1 MLRDIYFSGS
11 MPLSY
16 GSHCNN
22 ITPDFPA
29 KMLSN
34 TVKHDI
40 QKAYSRF
47 LESKGWQARYGQKSM
62 IAEIAKTIGNIEM
75 DAEGKRSG
83 EVNHLCVV
91 EAGTGTGK
99 TVAYC
104 LAAIPLAK
112 ALDKTLVIST
122 ATVALQE
129 QIVYKD
135 LPDLSRQAGL
145 VFEFALAKGRA
156 RYLCPAKLDTQ
167 LEGINLDPTQALYPD
182 EVPAINTESTNA
194 LFQHMA
200 SEMGAGHWDG
210 DRDSWP
216 KNIDNADWFKVT
228 TDHRQCAGRR
238 CAYIAQCPFF
248 KARDHMQGVDVVV
261 VNHDLVLADL
271 ALGGGAI
278 LPEPEQCIYVF
289 DEGHHLADK
298 AIAHF
303 ACHARV
309 EGSKKFLKQS
319 DKTISA
325 MAKAFGTSIGS
336 VGGQLEKIS
345 HCSAELQSALGQLFL
360 FLEDNIDFAAS
371 DSKGSSRYQKTRRY
385 RFPHGEVPAAL
396 QQQAQVL
403 SHLCLQLDD
412 LLSDVGAQLKQAM
425 DGFCDVPKHIIEQW
439 YPAVGLMQARAESQ
453 ADLWNSYAHSKNN
466 KSDNEKSPPLA
477 RWITLSEDGS
487 NIDFDVCSSPI
498 QSANDLEQTLW
509 RRCFAAVITSA
520 TLTALNSFER
530 FQYRSGV
537 ADSANF
543 VSIRSPFNFEQAIFS
558 VPVLS
563 VEPSD
568 NEGHTSDIVKFVNNT
583 LDRDSGNLVLF
594 SSRRQMED
602 VFSALDKEYQQTI
615 LLQGDLSKQ
624 EMVSEHKKRIDAGAG
639 STLFGLASFS
649 EGVDLPGAYCQ
660 HVVIAKLPFATP
672 DDPVEEAMAEW
683 VEKNGGNAF
692 MQISVPDAAMK
703 LVQACGRLLRNEKD
717 SGRITLLDK
726 RIVTKRYGK
735 MILDSLPPYKMEVG
749 K

>member
-1 MLRDIYFSGS
+1 
-11 MPLSY
+11 
-16 GSHCNN
+16 
-22 ITPDFPA
+22 
-29 KMLSN
+29 MLSD
-34 TVKHDI
+34 TVKQDI

-47 LESKGWQARYGQKSM
+47 LESKGWMARHGQKSM
-62 IAEIAKTIGNIEM
+62 IAEIARSIGNISR
-75 DAEGKRSG
+75 DADGKRSG
-83 EVNHLCVV
+83 DGNHLCVV

-112 ALDKTLVIST
+112 SLDKTLVIST

-135 LPDLSRQAGL
+135 LPDISRQAGL
-145 VFEFALAKGRA
+145 SFEFALAKGRA

-167 LEGINLDPTQALYPD
+167 LEGINFDPTQALYPD
-182 EVPAINTESTNA
+182 EIPAVNSESTNA
-194 LFQHMA
+194 LFQDMATDMA
-200 SEMGAGHWDG
+200 SGRWDG

-216 KNIDNADWFKVT
+216 KHIDSADWFKVT

-248 KARDHMQGVDVVV
+248 KARDYMQGVDVVV

-278 LPEPEQCIYVF
+278 LPDPEQSIYIF

-303 ACHARV
+303 ACHTRV

-319 DKTISA
+319 DKTIAA
-325 MAKAFGTSIGS
+325 MAKALGTSVGS
-336 VGGQLEKIS
+336 VAGQLEKIS
-345 HCSAELQSALGQLFL
+345 SCSAELQTALSQLYSFL
-360 FLEDNIDFAAS
+360 AENIDFAQVDGKQAA
-371 DSKGSSRYQKTRRY
+371 RYQQTRRH
-385 RFPHGEVPAAL
+385 RFPHGEVPEAL
-396 QQQAQVL
+396 QAHAQL
-403 SHLCLQLDD
+403 LRQLCLQLND
-412 LLSDVGAQLKQAM
+412 LLFDVSEQLKEAL
-425 DGFCDVPKHIIEQW
+425 DGHAEVAKYVIEQW
-439 YPAVGLMQARAESQ
+439 YPVVGLMQARAESQ
-453 ADLWNSYAHSKNN
+453 LDLWNSYVHSER
-466 KSDNEKSPPLA
+466 KSGPPLA
-477 RWITLSEDGS
+477 RWITLHEEGNSP
-487 NIDFDVCSSPI
+487 DFEICSSPI
-498 QSANDLEQTLW
+498 QSASDLEQTLW

-530 FQYRSGV
+530 FQYSSGV
-537 ADSANF
+537 ASTATF
-543 VSIRSPFNFEQAIFS
+543 VSIRSPFNFEKAIFS
-558 VPVLS
+558 VPPLS

-568 NEGHTSDIVKFVNNT
+568 NEGHTSDIVKFLNNT
-583 LDRDSGNLVLF
+583 LDRTFDRSTGNLVLF
-594 SSRRQMED
+594 SSRRQMEE
-602 VFSALDKEYQQTI
+602 VFSALDTKFQQQI

-624 EMVSEHKKRIDAGAG
+624 EMVSEHKKRIDAGKG

-649 EGVDLPGAYCQ
+649 EGVDLPGAYCE

-672 DDPVEEAMAEW
+672 DNPVEEAMAEW

-692 MQISVPDAAMK
+692 MQIAVPDAAMK

>member
-1 MLRDIYFSGS
+1 
-11 MPLSY
+11 
-16 GSHCNN
+16 
-22 ITPDFPA
+22 
-29 KMLSN
+29 MLSD
-34 TVKHDI
+34 TVKQEI
-40 QKAYSRF
+40 QKAYSQF
-47 LESKGWQARYGQKSM
+47 LESKGWQARQGQKTM
-62 IAEIAKTIGNIEM
+62 IAEIARSLGNIEV
-75 DAEGKRSG
+75 DAEGKRVG
-83 EVNHLCVV
+83 TTNHLCVV

-135 LPDLSRQAGL
+135 LPDISRQAGL
-145 VFEFALAKGRA
+145 KFEFALAKGRA

-167 LEGINLDPTQALYPD
+167 LEGVNLDPTQGLYPD
-182 EVPAINTESTNA
+182 EIPAVNTEATNL
-194 LFQHMA
+194 LFQEMATNMA
-200 SEMGAGHWDG
+200 SGEWAG
-210 DRDSWP
+210 DRDDWP
-216 KNIDNADWFKVT
+216 KHIDNADWFKVT

-278 LPEPEQCIYVF
+278 LPAPEECIYIF

-303 ACHARV
+303 SCHTRV
-309 EGSKKFLKQS
+309 DGSKKFLKQS
-319 DKTISA
+319 EKTIAA
-325 MAKAFGTSIGS
+325 MAKALGASVGS
-336 VGGQLEKIS
+336 VGAQLQKVAEVS
-345 HCSAELQSALGQLFL
+345 RELQSALTQLFSY
-360 FLEDNIDFAAS
+360 LEENIDFANDENNARGQ
-371 DSKGSSRYQKTRRY
+371 KERAKPRQRHPAYQQTRRY
-385 RFPHGEVPAAL
+385 RFPHGIIPAEL
-396 QQQAQVL
+396 QQQAATL
-403 SHLCLQLDD
+403 SQLCLQLNG
-412 LLSDVGAQLKQAM
+412 LLLEIADQLKQAL
-425 DGFCDVPKHIIEQW
+425 DGYSEIPKHVLEQW

-453 ADLWNSYAHSKNN
+453 ADLWSSYARPDSGKN
-466 KSDNEKSPPLA
+466 PPLA
-477 RWITLSEDGS
+477 RWISLRDDAQSAS
-487 NIDFDVCSSPI
+487 MDFEVCSSPI
-498 QSANDLEQTLW
+498 QSASDLEQTLW

-520 TLTALNSFER
+520 TLTALNSFDR
-530 FQYRSGV
+530 FQARSGV
-537 ADSANF
+537 AATAHYL
-543 VSIRSPFNFEQAIFS
+543 SIRSPFNFEQAIFS
-558 VPVLS
+558 VPPLS

-568 NEGHTSDIVKFVNNT
+568 NQGHTDAIIDFMKKDLN
-583 LDRDSGNLVLF
+583 REIGNLVLF
-594 SSRRQMED
+594 SSRRQMDE
-602 VFSALDKEYQQTI
+602 VFSALDSDHRQMI

-624 EMVSEHKKRIDAGAG
+624 EMISEHKKRIDAGKG

-649 EGVDLPGAYCQ
+649 EGVDLPGVYCE

-683 VEKNGGNAF
+683 VEQQGGNAF

-726 RIVTKRYGK
+726 RVVTKRYGK
-735 MILDSLPPYKMEVG
+735 MILDSLPPYKIQIDN
-749 K
+749 